1 MSPGSILIGVAVM
14 VAVGAYLA
22 RPFRRT
28 DSNLL
33 DEVLERWVAQ
43 VRAEKMTPA
52 AFCPQCGQPVA
63 PPDRFCRACGKP
75 LPGEPG

>member
-1 MSPGSILIGVAVM
+1 MSLGSILIGVAVM
-14 VAVGAYLA
+14 VVIGAYLA

-28 DSNLL
+28 DSNL

-43 VRAEKMTPA
+43 VRAEKMAPA

-63 PPDRFCRACGKP
+63 AEDRFCRACGKP
-75 LPGEPG
+75 WRGEPT